1 MNDNSKAVLMFIFGA
16 AVGVAVG
23 YFLASDNKEEI
34 ISDIKEKVNKA
45 TDTLEDQIEKGK
57 KLVGDLKKK
66 ATDLLEQA
74 DMG

>member
-34 ISDIKEKVNKA
+34 ISDIKDKVNKA

-74 DMG
+74 DIG

>member
-34 ISDIKEKVNKA
+34 ISDIKDKVNKA

-66 ATDLLEQA
+66 AVS
-74 DMG
+74 

>member
-74 DMG
+74 DIG

>member
-1 MNDNSKAVLMFIFGA
+1 MSDQSKGVMMFILGA

-34 ISDIKEKVNKA
+34 ISDIKEKVGKA
-45 TDTLEDQIEKGK
+45 TETLEEQIEKGK
-57 KLVGDLKKK
+57 KIVGEIKKK

-74 DMG
+74 DLG